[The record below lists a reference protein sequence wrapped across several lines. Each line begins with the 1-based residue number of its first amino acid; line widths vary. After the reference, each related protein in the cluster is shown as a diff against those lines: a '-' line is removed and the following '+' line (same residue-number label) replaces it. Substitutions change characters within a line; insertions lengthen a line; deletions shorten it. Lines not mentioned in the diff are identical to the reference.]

1 MNKVTKP
8 VQEQVDTTQEQRVK
22 SDWKSLVEKV
32 SYKAIVNNIPFLAF
46 VALLCVLYI
55 HNSQRAVEM
64 QRDLNRQN
72 KILKELRWK
81 YMDVS
86 TQLMYTQIEAEVIR
100 KASVL
105 GLNPIQVPAYT
116 VQADSSDLKP

>member
-1 MNKVTKP
+1 MSTVTKP
-8 VQEQVDTTQEQRVK
+8 VQEQEGAQDQRIK
-22 SDWKSLVEKV
+22 SDWKTLVEKV

-72 KILKELRWK
+72 KILKELRWR

-100 KASVL
+100 KAAVL
-105 GLNPIQVPAYT
+105 GLNPIQLPAYT
-116 VQADSSDLKP
+116 VQLDSSDLKP